1 MKNIVVNQDEM
12 EKIVRETVA
21 KAVSFI
27 GLAPA
32 KQEIE
37 INPSVELKEEDKIEL
52 VFSETAR
59 KKMYYLIQ
67 ECEKEIAWHGLVE
80 RTDNGFYVE
89 DIIMFPQN
97 VTGATVTTDDDK
109 YPTWMNTQPNEIFEK
124 IRFHGHSHVNMGV
137 TPSGVDET
145 YQENILRQRMTG
157 FAEEKGFY
165 IFGIF
170 NKEGDYWLNIYDI
183 DNNKLYETDDI
194 KYMVYEPHEQDW
206 AKEQIK
212 EYVTIQ
218 TFTPAYRRY
227 GGTGYYGSHY
237 GSGKIFGKT
246 APTEEKTN
254 YDADTLYDTW
264 RKNHEE
270 DKKDEEDT
278 LLGQII
284 ADIAPPAVGERWSNY
299 LQRAIRWDEN
309 LDDLIEE
316 YTITY
321 PSYEPQEKKEE
332 EK

>member
-1 MKNIVVNQDEM
+1 MKSIVVNQDEM

-27 GLAPA
+27 GLTPESQ
-32 KQEIE
+32 KIE
-37 INPSVELKEEDKIEL
+37 INPSVKLKEEEKIEL

-59 KKMYYLIQ
+59 KKMYYLIK
-67 ECEKEIAWHGLVE
+67 ECDKEIAWHGLVE
-80 RTDNGFYVE
+80 RSGNGFYVE

-109 YPTWMNTQPNEIFEK
+109 YPAWINTQPNEVFNK
-124 IRFHGHSHVNMGV
+124 INFHGHSHVDMGV
-137 TPSGVDET
+137 TPSGVDKT
-145 YQENILRQRMTG
+145 YQENIIRQKMTG

-170 NKEGDYWLNIYDI
+170 NKKGDYWLNIYDI

-212 EYVTIQ
+212 EYVTIE
-218 TFTPAYRRY
+218 TFTSPYRRY
-227 GGTGYYGSHY
+227 NGTGYYGSHY
-237 GSGKIFGKT
+237 GSGKTFGKT
-246 APTEEKTN
+246 TPKEEKKE
-254 YDADTLYDTW
+254 YESEKLYDTW
-264 RKNHEE
+264 KKNY
-270 DKKDEEDT
+270 KKDKENEEDT
-278 LLGQII
+278 ITSRII
-284 ADIAPPAVGERWSNY
+284 ADIAPPVAGEKWSNC
-299 LQRAIRWDEN
+299 LQRSIRWDED

-321 PSYEPQEKKEE
+321 PSYKPQEKKEE